1 VVWHRISRMSD
12 SLFELGEPAMP
23 ASSSDIPIRP
33 EQIQQIRD
41 AFDEAGIVAQDD
53 RKTLIESVVVRAV
66 STLRDLHAV
75 EARRVLQRIKERTAR
90 SPKDTGSA
98 WDTREE
104 DTWIDKL

>member
-1 VVWHRISRMSD
+1 MTD

-90 SPKDTGSA
+90 SPKATGSA